1 MTCDEFSECATCAAK
16 PGSPTLCSA
25 CLHNRATINRLRAEN
40 EVLTSVYVSAARL
53 RTFPV
58 PFDDHF
64 ALVGAVDECRSVL
77 EPPVDDFA
85 PEPTEE
91 SAGHGVRRAQAT
103 RPLVGI
109 SVLVVK
115 DDKLLLGRRKGSH
128 GAGEYAAPGGHLE
141 HLESFQACAAREV
154 LEETGVEIGMLQFL
168 RVLNTTDY
176 APKHYVDV
184 AFVAQWQA
192 GEPTVREPDKVESWS
207 WYDLNDI
214 PSPLFSMLPSAIAMM
229 IDARPLQVCQDLPR
243 PRASS

>member
-1 MTCDEFSECATCAAK
+1 MTPDEFAECETCAAK
-16 PGSPTLCSA
+16 PGSPTLCA
-25 CLHNRATINRLRAEN
+25 TCLHNRATINRLRAEN
-40 EVLTSVYVSAARL
+40 AGLTSVYVSAARL

-64 ALVGAVDECRSVL
+64 ALVGAVDECRSML

-85 PEPTEE
+85 PEPQ
-91 SAGHGVRRAQAT
+91 SPDAPSRQRAPA

-115 DDKLLLGRRKGSH
+115 GDKLLLGRRKGSH

-141 HLESFQACAAREV
+141 HGESFQACAAREV
-154 LEETGVEIGMLQFL
+154 LEETGVEIGPLQFL

-184 AFVAQWQA
+184 AFVAQWKA
-192 GEPTVREPDKVESWS
+192 GAPAVREPDKVESWE
-207 WYDLNDI
+207 WYDVNDI
-214 PSPLFSMLPSAIAMM
+214 PAPLFSMLPSAIAMM
-229 IDARPLQVCQDLPR
+229 IDVRPLQVCQDLPR
-243 PRASS
+243 TRSRS